1 MNDLISRSKLDKKL
15 CEKKAMYTSVAT
27 KEAFDKT
34 ISIVWEMPDETGW
47 ISVDDRLPEIER
59 NVLIVTKSTYSGS
72 LRVNQA
78 FYENGEI
85 GEGESDYSW
94 STRYIDMSYDEDK
107 DDYIV
112 PKGWYV
118 DNDYLEE
125 FCEVTDEVLY
135 WRPLPEPPKED

>member
-1 MNDLISRSKLDKKL
+1 MAQQQI
-15 CEKKAMYTSVAT
+15 
-27 KEAFDKT
+27 
-34 ISIVWEMPDETGW
+34 DETGW

-85 GEGESDYSW
+85 GECESDYSW
-94 STRYIDMSYDEDK
+94 STSYIDMSYDEDK